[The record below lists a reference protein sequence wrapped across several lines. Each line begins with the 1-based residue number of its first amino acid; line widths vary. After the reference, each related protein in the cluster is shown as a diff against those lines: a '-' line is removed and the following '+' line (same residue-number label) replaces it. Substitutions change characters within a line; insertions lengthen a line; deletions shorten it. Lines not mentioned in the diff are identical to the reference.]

1 MRIANDVTE
10 LIGNTPLVRIRR
22 LAQGAGADILAKLEF
37 YNPAHSVKDRIGLAM
52 IEAAE
57 QAGKIGPTPSSSNPP
72 AATPASRWRWCARR
86 AATAA
91 ASSCPKP

>member
-22 LAQGAGADILAKLEF
+22 LAPNGGAEILGKLE
-37 YNPAHSVKDRIGLAM
+37 YHNPAHSVKDRIGLAM

-57 QAGKIGPTPSSSNPP
+57 RAGMIKPDTSSSNPP
-72 AATPASRWRWCARR
+72 AATPASRSRWCAPR

-91 ASSCPKP
+91 SW

>member
-22 LAQGAGADILAKLEF
+22 LAKGSTAQDWPSSSSTI
-37 YNPAHSVKDRIGLAM
+37 PAHSVKDRIGLAM

-57 QAGKIGPTPSSSNPP
+57 RPARSAPTPSSSNPP

-91 ASSCPKP
+91 AWSCPKP